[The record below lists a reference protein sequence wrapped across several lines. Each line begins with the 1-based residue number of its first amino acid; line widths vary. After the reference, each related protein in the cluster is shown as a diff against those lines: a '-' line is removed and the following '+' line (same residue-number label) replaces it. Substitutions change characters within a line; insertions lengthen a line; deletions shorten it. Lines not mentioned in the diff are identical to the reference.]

1 MIIFNFYA
9 ILIVLM
15 TIVFSIP
22 VYILNYFNVISED
35 LTVVLVCW
43 ILLISS
49 FIGKRTG
56 INGRLFF
63 IPMWI
68 LSIPFALIV
77 TFSVYG
83 WIGIL
88 VTVGIFALPI
98 AVGLFLSYNSE
109 QKRAQEIDYAE
120 IILPTKNDKPIDYWK
135 KIKELFFFPSF
146 AKFSPSV
153 CNYNYKILEK
163 MEAENIELKSL
174 SDLKKELQTGK
185 NSFDTEVK
193 INSDL
198 KNNFLNEIDDIIAH
212 LQELESKKS
221 N

>member
-1 MIIFNFYA
+1 
-9 ILIVLM
+9 M